1 MNGNPISFLPQDTIN
16 PAIQNLGQTLGAIN
30 QQKIGRQEDLQK
42 KFQSLLDVSY
52 EGMLANHQNEV
63 MQDWD
68 KFKSNAINVFKS
80 ASEAGTPINQ
90 NEYSKVLK
98 EHNDVIRKAE
108 YARQLKQDYYKT
120 MSDAAKLD
128 AANKLD
134 PESKQLLDDWK
145 LGKGTLYDL
154 PVPSSLIR
162 TQYSPLEIGT
172 IEKGLY
178 NDQTLL
184 KKEQVKQANGDIKT
198 LEYYDPDNVAKV
210 AADRIQT
217 DSDFAKFVQ
226 RNYGSLQNYVTQKQG
241 IYDKQYQGLKRKPT
255 GSVMNFGYGA
265 PGTEKIP
272 GTQIE
277 GGRQYDVSQ
286 KNLNYTGKVTLPDGK
301 QSDVIDAVVS
311 KIVKYDDGTS
321 EKLIMV
327 KVPNPKWIKA
337 GGSLNPLNPEPKTIT
352 VEGVA
357 PSEGE
362 AETTLEKSK
371 SFLEKYPDGKAPVK
385 GQKSGSVTKLTGD
398 EDTSTLDPNK
408 VYELDGQK
416 VKWNGKNLVRQK

>member
-134 PESKQLLDDWK
+134 PASKKALEDWRS
-145 LGKGTLYDL
+145 GKGTLYDL
-154 PVPSSLIR
+154 PVPSSLIQ
-162 TQYSPLEIGT
+162 TQYSPLEMGT

-198 LEYYDPDNVAKV
+198 LDYYDPENVAKV
-210 AADRIQT
+210 AIDRAKT
-217 DSDFAKFVQ
+217 DPDFVKAVQ
-226 RNYGSLQNYVTQKQG
+226 RDYGTLEAYIKEKQD
-241 IYDKQYQGLKRKPT
+241 IYDKTYQGLKRQPQPSASFT
-255 GSVMNFGYGA
+255 I
-265 PGTEKIP
+265 GTKANPYKIP
-272 GTQIE
+272 FVDGIADLGAVPVPYVATIE
-277 GGRQYDVSQ
+277 GKDVPGKIISVRDANGVKTMKFIWIEKPQGLLKQYEVDKKGAIEIPFDPTVDY
-286 KNLNYTGKVTLPDGK
+286 NIDGGTGKLDWGG
-301 QSDVIDAVVS
+301 QS
-311 KIVKYDDGTS
+311 VK
-321 EKLIMV
+321 
-327 KVPNPKWIKA
+327 N
-337 GGSLNPLNPEPKTIT
+337 
-352 VEGVA
+352 
-357 PSEGE
+357 
-362 AETTLEKSK
+362 
-371 SFLEKYPDGKAPVK
+371 
-385 GQKSGSVTKLTGD
+385 QKSGSVTKLTGD
-398 EDTSTLDPNK
+398 EDTNTLDPNK